1 MSFYD
6 EYLKYKNFDFNNFF
20 CSITDEDILNTI
32 NKDRLDEF
40 DFLTLL
46 SPIAEKHI
54 EQMAAKSN
62 QLSLQYFGKSIVLY
76 TPMYLAN
83 HCSNKCA
90 YCSFNVENNISRKQL
105 TLEEVEI
112 EAKNISK
119 TGLKHILILTGES
132 KSKTPISYIK
142 DCVQVLKNY
151 FDSICIEIYPLEEDE
166 YKELISVGVDSLT
179 IYQEVYNED
188 IYDKVHISGPK
199 KNYKFRLDAPER
211 GCISKMRSVNIGA
224 LLGLYDFRIE
234 AFLTGLHGYYLQSK
248 YLDVEISFSLPRIRP
263 YIGSP
268 IDIHDVSDKNLV
280 QIMLALKLFMPYSGI
295 NISTRENK
303 DFRENLIPLGITKMS
318 AGVCTE
324 VGGHSQSN
332 KSSSQFEISDTRT
345 VSEIAKSLVRK
356 GYQPIFKDWVHI

>member
-6 EYLKYKNFDFNNFF
+6 EYLKYKDFDFKSFF
-20 CSITDEDILNTI
+20 RNITDEDILNTL
-32 NKDRLDEF
+32 NKNRLDKF
-40 DFLTLL
+40 DFLRLL
-46 SPIAEKHI
+46 SPTAEKHL
-54 EQMAAKSN
+54 EQMAVKSN
-62 QLSLQYFGKSIVLY
+62 KLSLQHFGKSIILY

-90 YCSFNVENNISRKQL
+90 YCSFNVENDINRKQL

-132 KSKTPISYIK
+132 KSKTPVSYIK
-142 DCVQVLKNY
+142 DCVQGLKKY

-166 YKELISVGVDSLT
+166 YKELISSGVDSLT

-188 IYDKVHISGPK
+188 IYDRVHISGPK
-199 KNYKFRLDAPER
+199 KNYRFRLDAPER
-211 GCISKMRSVNIGA
+211 GCKSQMRSVGIGC
-224 LLGLYDFRIE
+224 LLGLDDFRIE
-234 AFLTGLHGYYLQSK
+234 SFFTGLHGYYLQSK
-248 YLDVEISFSLPRIRP
+248 YLDVSISFSLPRIRP

-268 IDIHDVSDKNLV
+268 IDIHDVNDKNLV
-280 QIMLALKLFMPYSGI
+280 QIMLALKLFMPYAGI

-303 DFRENLIPLGITKMS
+303 DFRENLIPLGVTKMS

-332 KSSSQFEISDTRT
+332 KSSSQFEISDTRS
-345 VSEIAKSLVRK
+345 VSEIANSLVNK

>member
-6 EYLKYKNFDFNNFF
+6 EYLKYKNFDFETFFNN
-20 CSITDEDILNTI
+20 ITDEDILNTI
-32 NKDRLDEF
+32 NKDKLDKF
-40 DFLTLL
+40 DFLKLL
-46 SPIAEKHI
+46 SPTAEKYL
-54 EQMAAKSN
+54 EQMAVKSN
-62 QLSLQYFGKSIVLY
+62 KLSLQHFGKSIILY

-83 HCSNKCA
+83 YCSNRCV

-132 KSKTPISYIK
+132 KSKTPVSYIK
-142 DCVQVLKNY
+142 DCVQILKNY
-151 FDSICIEIYPLEEDE
+151 FDSICIEIYPLEENE
-166 YKELISVGVDSLT
+166 YKELISAGVDSLT

-199 KNYKFRLDAPER
+199 KDYKFRLDAPER
-211 GCISKMRSVNIGA
+211 GCKSKMRSVNIGA

-263 YIGSP
+263 HVGSFM
-268 IDIHDVSDKNLV
+268 DLHDVNDKNLV
-280 QIMLALKLFMPYSGI
+280 QIMLALKLFMPYAGI
-295 NISTRENK
+295 NISTRESEG
-303 DFRENLIPLGITKMS
+303 FRENLIPLGITKMS

-324 VGGHSQSN
+324 VGGHSKSN
-332 KSSSQFEISDTRT
+332 KSSSQFEISDTRS
-345 VSEIAKSLVRK
+345 VSEIAISLEEK
-356 GYQPIFKDWVHI
+356 GYQPIFKDWVNL

>member
-6 EYLKYKNFDFNNFF
+6 EYLKYKNFDFNTFF
-20 CSITDEDILNTI
+20 KNITDEDILNTI
-32 NKDRLDEF
+32 NKDKLDEF
-40 DFLTLL
+40 DFLKLL
-46 SPIAEKHI
+46 SPTAEKYL
-54 EQMAAKSN
+54 EEMAVKSN
-62 QLSLQYFGKSIVLY
+62 KLSLQYFGKSIILY

-83 HCSNKCA
+83 YCANKCS
-90 YCSFNVENNISRKQL
+90 YCSFNVENKIARKKL

-132 KSKTPISYIK
+132 KSKTPVSYIK
-142 DCVQVLKNY
+142 DCVKVLKKY

-166 YKELISVGVDSLT
+166 YKDLVSAGVDSLT

-188 IYDKVHISGPK
+188 IYDKVHILGPK

-211 GCISKMRSVNIGA
+211 GCKSKMRSVNIGA
-224 LLGLYDFRIE
+224 LLGLFDFRIE
-234 AFLTGLHGYYLQSK
+234 AFMSGLHGYYLQSK

-268 IDIHDVSDKNLV
+268 IDIHNVNDKNLV
-280 QIMLALKLFMPYSGI
+280 QIMLALKLFMPYAGI
-295 NISTRENK
+295 NISTRESA
-303 DFRENLIPLGITKMS
+303 DFRENLIPLGVTKMS

-332 KSSSQFEISDTRT
+332 KSSSQFEISDIRS
-345 VSEIAKSLVRK
+345 VSEIAISLEEK
-356 GYQPIFKDWVHI
+356 GYQPIFKDWVHL